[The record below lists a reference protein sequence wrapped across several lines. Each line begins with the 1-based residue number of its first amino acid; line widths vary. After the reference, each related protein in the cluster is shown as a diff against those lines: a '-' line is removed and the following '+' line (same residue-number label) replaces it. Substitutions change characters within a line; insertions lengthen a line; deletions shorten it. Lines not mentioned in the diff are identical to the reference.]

1 MEGWFPFER
10 GEQDC
15 LQIAEAAE
23 RHLEIDDGS
32 QGGLPGDP
40 AAILLQPEL
49 TQRKPPERQALPNAG
64 VDAGCKSVPVSGEV
78 SLDTFLHGKRH
89 KRRFSKPTEY
99 GARSGS
105 DSMHL
110 R

>member
-32 QGGLPGDP
+32 QGELPGDP
-40 AAILLQPEL
+40 AATPLQSKL
-49 TQRKPPERQALPNAG
+49 TQKKPPERQALPNAG

-99 GARSGS
+99 GARSGPI
-105 DSMHL
+105 MN
-110 R
+110 